1 MARPLKNGLDYF
13 PFDVDFFG
21 DEKIAAISG
30 EFGIKGEITAIK
42 LLCAIYRNGYYIEW
56 NDMLKM
62 KLLKDLPGITVT
74 LLDAIVSRLVRW
86 GFFDGTLFDSAAVL
100 TSEGIQRRYF
110 AIAKRRRGTEYPYVV
125 SRGFGRPD
133 GNTSWRPDTDEPSF
147 AERPVNGR
155 VEAEE
160 RVSACNNVVSVC
172 NNPVSDGLLQAKT
185 HQIKEKEIK
194 DSVKDD
200 VLKEKKLKKENPEAE
215 GPAAGAA
222 LVSGTVS
229 VAPTRMRHVKEI
241 AEELVNEEAWM
252 EQLCVT
258 FGLDKDR
265 LRAKILEFP
274 RFVEMTGER
283 TMRTVSDFKRFFYY
297 HLRKHLSN
305 NNGNSATGNREAG
318 REPDKPAD
326 DPYAAHR
333 RRYGLD

>member
-86 GFFDGTLFDSAAVL
+86 GFFDVALFDSAAVL

-194 DSVKDD
+194 DLGKEENIIY
-200 VLKEKKLKKENPEAE
+200 KEKKQKKESLEPEWVRR
-215 GPAAGAA
+215 AAPSADA
-222 LVSGTVS
+222 MAYERLRDVND
-229 VAPTRMRHVKEI
+229 I
-241 AEELVNEEAWM
+241 AGELVNDDIWI
-252 EQLCVT
+252 EQLCTT
-258 FGLDKDR
+258 FDLDKDQVKAR
-265 LRAKILEFP
+265 ITAFP
-274 RFVEMTGER
+274 SFIVGSGER
-283 TMRTVSDFKRFFYY
+283 TMRTVASFKKFFFYT
-297 HLRKHLSN
+297 LKKQVTNGDGTTGVRSN
-305 NNGNSATGNREAG
+305 GQERAKS
-318 REPDKPAD
+318 DD